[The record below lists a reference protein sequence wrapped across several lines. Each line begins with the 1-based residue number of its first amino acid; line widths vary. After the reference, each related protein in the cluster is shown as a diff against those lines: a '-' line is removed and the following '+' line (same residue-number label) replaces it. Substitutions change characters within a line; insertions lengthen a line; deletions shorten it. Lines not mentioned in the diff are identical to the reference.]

1 MKSFTDMP
9 DMGGSAKVD
18 VIIAA
23 KQTNSKVVCGKGEV
37 CFRESET
44 CRCRANQRKRA
55 KMPGNQMGISVKV
68 RVGELGCNEV
78 RESQS
83 SRENIK
89 GLSGDSSVRIERKEA
104 LGEW

>member
-1 MKSFTDMP
+1 
-9 DMGGSAKVD
+9 
-18 VIIAA
+18 
-23 KQTNSKVVCGKGEV
+23 
-37 CFRESET
+37 
-44 CRCRANQRKRA
+44 
-55 KMPGNQMGISVKV
+55 MPGNQMGISVKV
-68 RVGELGCNEV
+68 RVGELGGNEV